1 MFNFNLMQNEIKK
14 FENSNEKNYSEKEF
28 SKKVGNYIIA
38 EQIGVGT
45 FSKVTKGMHIL
56 TGEQV
61 AIKILDKSKIKD
73 DLDIL
78 HISREIEILKS
89 ISHKNI
95 SQLYESISTSHN
107 FYLVMEYIDGGD
119 LDDYISKKISLPE
132 NIACLFFRQLI
143 SVIEYLNDMGIT
155 HRDLKP
161 ENILLDSS
169 KKNIKVIDFGL
180 SNYCANSE
188 LLKSAC
194 GSPCFASPEMLSGK
208 LYQGVTT
215 DLWSAGVVLYSML
228 VGTLPFDD
236 QELNTLYEHI
246 KIGTFYI
253 PSNLSL
259 ESIDFLKRILQV
271 DPDKRINIFEIKKHK
286 WFNLEKNPMYKG
298 IDLTAETFPY
308 NEKLIDYV
316 IKVYY
321 KGNKEINR
329 NNFIKMIQYHACNQY
344 TATYYLVEKNMELN
358 KDKKIGNDKYK
369 KDDIFNSQGN
379 SFRNN
384 NKRKMNKDNLNRNEK
399 LEKNEYNES
408 ENKNSIKNK
417 TGNLSYIKKANIIS
431 KNQKKTNK
439 KVIKDNIKKYFQI
452 KNNNKKFSHKISSIC
467 EYLKNMEI
475 SEKNSVKKKPKSWSK
490 KKKNKI
496 LSSNTVKRRN
506 NINIY
511 NNVDKCRNQNR
522 LFNFHTEIININS
535 SSTNREI
542 NFKKKKELSLMNNSE
557 LANPIIKN
565 SKIFSIKIEK
575 PNKNNKKL
583 SQHNT
588 LNKTERNNCINMMN
602 LSKYNDIITEHKEKK
617 RLNIREKF
625 HKISF
630 NKFQKKI
637 YIKPNINNINKDLND
652 TPNYYYLTSRNSN
665 KIKFPEVNHSLMI
678 LKEKYLENKEMKRK
692 KSHKSHNKY
701 KELID
706 EYNTEYANNNKENK
720 KIFINSEYFTLSH
733 KSNNKPKHKY
743 KYATLINSSHNQSSI
758 SNTKML
764 NNKID
769 NSILKNSVTLSLKN
783 KIISDI
789 KNNKSK
795 TNKEYKKPNKIIN
808 LNLIDNK
815 LSINNNKISKLFYNK
830 LKLNSI
836 KEKSKENN
844 QNYSSYLKTETINL
858 SNKNKNQSAHKN
870 LSLSPFNKNNYNKT
884 TDNNKIIN
892 ININNILKIKKQYSL
907 SMARSNDSSKNSI
920 NNNIKEKSNNQNL
933 LKIKNYFSSIPL
945 SFEKNEKNN
954 KKGIIKHYSRNQRIN
969 IKNDLNNPLISP
981 ELKSNKN
988 YSSMLKRQFLGE
1000 KLNKNNI

>member
-1 MFNFNLMQNEIKK
+1 MQNEIKNFK
-14 FENSNEKNYSEKEF
+14 NSNEKNYTEKEF
-28 SKKVGNYIIA
+28 SKKVGNYMLA

-45 FSKVTKGMHIL
+45 FSKVTKGIHTL

-73 DLDIL
+73 DIDII

-107 FYLVMEYIDGGD
+107 FYLVLEYIDGGD
-119 LDDYISKKISLPE
+119 LGDYISKKISLPE
-132 NIACLFFRQLI
+132 NIACRFFRQLI

-180 SNYCANSE
+180 SNYCANNE

-215 DLWSAGVVLYSML
+215 DLWSAGIVLYSML

-271 DPDKRINIFEIKKHK
+271 EPDKRINIDEIKKHK
-286 WFNLEKNPMYKG
+286 WFNIEKNIIYKG
-298 IDLTAETFPY
+298 IDLTIETFPF
-308 NEKLIDYV
+308 NEKIIDYV
-316 IKVYY
+316 IKTYY

-344 TATYYLVEKNMELN
+344 TATYYLVEKNFESN
-358 KDKKIGNDKYK
+358 KNNENNKYRK
-369 KDDIFNSQGN
+369 HNILYSEGN
-379 SFRNN
+379 SLGNCIIGKLNF
-384 NKRKMNKDNLNRNEK
+384 DNLNINEK
-399 LEKNEYNES
+399 LGKVEYNLNR
-408 ENKNSIKNK
+408 ENKNSINK
-417 TGNLSYIKKANIIS
+417 KTENTNNSKKVNTIS
-431 KNQKKTNK
+431 KNNK
-439 KVIKDNIKKYFQI
+439 KPDKRIVKENIKQYFQI
-452 KNNNKKFSHKISSIC
+452 KQNNKKLSHKISSIYQ
-467 EYLKNMEI
+467 YLDSVEV
-475 SEKNSVKKKPKSWSK
+475 SQTNSVKKKPKSWSK

-496 LSSNTVKRRN
+496 LSSNNTKRRN
-506 NINIY
+506 HLNIY
-511 NNVDKCRNQNR
+511 DNIDNKYKNQNK
-522 LFNFHTEIININS
+522 LFNFQTEIINKNS
-535 SSTNREI
+535 SNIKKEF
-542 NFKKKKELSLMNNSE
+542 NFKKQKELSLMNPSEFTNSV
-557 LANPIIKN
+557 IKN
-565 SKIFSIKIEK
+565 SKIFSIKIVK
-575 PNKNNKKL
+575 PNKINKKI
-583 SQHNT
+583 SKYNT
-588 LNKTERNNCINMMN
+588 LNKTERNSNCINMMN
-602 LSKYNDIITEHKEKK
+602 LSKYNYITTESKEKK
-617 RLNIREKF
+617 PLNIRGKF

-637 YIKPNINNINKDLND
+637 FIKPNINNINQDLND
-652 TPNYYYLTSRNSN
+652 SPNYYYLTSRNSN
-665 KIKFPEVNHSLMI
+665 KIKIPEANHSLI
-678 LKEKYLENKEMKRK
+678 LLKQKYLENQEIKNKTI
-692 KSHKSHNKY
+692 HKSNNKY

-706 EYNTEYANNNKENK
+706 EYNTDSKNNNKQNK
-720 KIFINSEYFTLSH
+720 KILINNEYFTVCN
-733 KSNNKPKHKY
+733 KSNNKQKHKY
-743 KYATLINSSHNQSSI
+743 ETIINSSYNKSSI
-758 SNTKML
+758 SNAKML

-769 NSILKNSVTLSLKN
+769 NSILKNSVSLSLKN
-783 KIISDI
+783 KIFPDI
-789 KNNKSK
+789 KKNKSK

-830 LKLNSI
+830 LKINSI

-844 QNYSSYLKTETINL
+844 QNYSAYIKTEKINYN
-858 SNKNKNQSAHKN
+858 NKNKNRSENKN
-870 LSLSPFNKNNYNKT
+870 ISLSPFNKNNYNKT

-907 SMARSNDSSKNSI
+907 SMAKSNDASKNSI
-920 NNNIKEKSNNQNL
+920 NNIKEKNNNQNL
-933 LKIKNYFSSIPL
+933 LKIKSYFSSIPL
-945 SFEKNEKNN
+945 SFDKKQKNN
-954 KKGIIKHYSRNQRIN
+954 KKYIIKHYSRNHRTN
-969 IKNDLNNPLISP
+969 IKSDLNNPLISP

-988 YSSMLKRQFLGE
+988 YSSMLKKQFLE
-1000 KLNKNNI
+1000 EQLNKKNI